1 MVGEVG
7 EGLAIGAPLDA
18 LSGSSRGALVDLDKI
33 REMVAGGESDTVE
46 FKRSTGQ
53 MSRAGETLCAF
64 LNGTGGW
71 VLFGVST
78 DGDIVGQEVADGTLR
93 DLAMM
98 TDKLEPPVQVAVSR
112 TSVGSGRE
120 VLVLHVEAGLG
131 TPYCF
136 DGRPYQ
142 RVSSTTARMPRERYR
157 ELLLERSHTDSRWEL
172 LPATGFAV
180 EDLDCEEILRSYRLG
195 VESGR
200 MPESGRADVREILDR
215 LQLQRD
221 GELMRAAVVL
231 FARDPAPR
239 YSQCQLRLA
248 RFRGTDRS
256 EFLDSKMVT
265 GHLLRL
271 LDEAL
276 TFLLRHIPIAG
287 RFERGRIE
295 RIDEPQFPV
304 AALREAVINAL
315 CHRTYTHAGGAV
327 SIAIYDDRLEI
338 WNDGVLPFGLRPAD
352 LKRRHESRP
361 RNPTIAGVLYRR
373 GLIEQWGRGTQR
385 VVELCLEAGLP
396 EPDYGEEA
404 GSFWVRFAASGTVAE
419 CVLTERQRTI
429 LNILAQCQPLSTIEI
444 VRKFAETISAR
455 TARRDLNSLLRLKLV
470 VKSGS
475 GETAKWARI

>member
-1 MVGEVG
+1 M
-7 EGLAIGAPLDA
+7 
-18 LSGSSRGALVDLDKI
+18 DLEKI

-71 VLFGVST
+71 VLFGVSP
-78 DGDIVGQEVADGTLR
+78 DGDIVGQDVADGTLR

-98 TDKLEPPVQVAVSR
+98 TAKLEPAARVTVSR
-112 TSVGSGRE
+112 TPVGSGRE
-120 VLVLHVEAGLG
+120 VLVLRVDAGIG
-131 TPYCF
+131 APYCF
-136 DGRPYQ
+136 DGRSYQ
-142 RVSSTTARMPRERYR
+142 RVSSTTSRMPRERFR
-157 ELLLERSHTDSRWEL
+157 ELLLERSHTDDRWEL
-172 LPATGFAV
+172 LPATGFV
-180 EDLDCEEILRSYRLG
+180 IEDLDREEILRSYRLG

-200 MPESGRADVREILDR
+200 MPEAGRADIPEILDR
-215 LQLQRD
+215 LQLRRD
-221 GELMRAAVVL
+221 GELTRAAIVL
-231 FARDPAPR
+231 FALEPAPR
-239 YSQCQLRLA
+239 YSQCLLRLA

-271 LDEAL
+271 LDEAM

-287 RFERGRIE
+287 RFESGRIE

-338 WNDGVLPFGLRPAD
+338 WNDGVLPFGLRPED

-373 GLIEQWGRGTQR
+373 GLIEQWGRGTQK

-404 GSFWVRFAASGTVAE
+404 GSFWVRFAASGIISE
-419 CVLTERQRTI
+419 CELTERQRLI
-429 LNILAQCQPLSTIEI
+429 LDNLARHHSLSVVEI
-444 VRKFAETISAR
+444 VREISGSVSAR
-455 TARRDLNSLLRLKLV
+455 TVRRDLNYLLKLKIV
-470 VKSGS
+470 TRAGS
-475 GETAKWARI
+475 GRTARWMRA

>member
-1 MVGEVG
+1 
-7 EGLAIGAPLDA
+7 
-18 LSGSSRGALVDLDKI
+18 VDLERI
-33 REMVAGGESDTVE
+33 RELVAGGESDTVE

-64 LNGTGGW
+64 LNGTGGS
-71 VLFGVST
+71 VLFGVSP
-78 DGDIVGQEVADGTLR
+78 DGDIVGQDVADGTLR

-98 TDKLEPPVQVAVSR
+98 TAKLEPAARVTVSR
-112 TSVGSGRE
+112 TPVGSGRE
-120 VLVLHVEAGLG
+120 VLVLHVDVGVGA
-131 TPYCF
+131 PYCF

-142 RVSSTTARMPRERYR
+142 RVSSTTFRMPRERYR
-157 ELLLERSHTDSRWEL
+157 ELLLERSHTDGRWEL
-172 LPATGFAV
+172 LPATGFAI
-180 EDLDCEEILRSYRLG
+180 EDLDREEILRSYRLG

-200 MPESGRADVREILDR
+200 MPEAGGADTPEILDR
-215 LQLQRD
+215 LQLRRG
-221 GELMRAAVVL
+221 GELTRAAVVL
-231 FARDPAPR
+231 FARNPAPR
-239 YSQCQLRLA
+239 YSQCLLRLA

-271 LDEAL
+271 LDEAM

-295 RIDEPQFPV
+295 RIDEPLFPV

-315 CHRTYTHAGGAV
+315 CHRTYMYAGGAV

-338 WNDGVLPFGLRPAD
+338 WNDGMLPFGLRPED

-373 GLIEQWGRGTQR
+373 GLIEQWGRGTQK

-404 GSFWVRFAASGTVAE
+404 GSFWVRFAASGIISE
-419 CVLTERQRTI
+419 CELTERQRLI
-429 LNILAQCQPLSTIEI
+429 LDNLTRHHSLSVVEI
-444 VRKFAETISAR
+444 VREISGSVSAR
-455 TARRDLNSLLRLKLV
+455 TVRRDLNYLLKLKLV
-470 VKSGS
+470 TRAGS
-475 GETAKWARI
+475 GRIARWMRA

>member
-1 MVGEVG
+1 
-7 EGLAIGAPLDA
+7 
-18 LSGSSRGALVDLDKI
+18 VDLEAI
-33 REMVAGGESDTVE
+33 RDLVAGGESDTVE

-53 MSRAGETLCAF
+53 LSRAGETLCGF

-71 VLFGVST
+71 ALFGVSP
-78 DGDIVGQEVADGTLR
+78 DGDVVGQDVADGTLR
-93 DLAMM
+93 DLANM
-98 TDKLEPPVQVAVSR
+98 TARLEPPAKVAISR
-112 TSVGSGRE
+112 VSVGSGRE
-120 VLVLHVEAGLG
+120 VLALHVEAGIG
-131 TPYCF
+131 GPYCF

-142 RVSSTTARMPRERYR
+142 RVSATTSRMPRERYR
-157 ELLLERSHTDSRWEL
+157 ELLLERSHTDVRWEL
-172 LPATGFAV
+172 LPATGFVV
-180 EDLDCEEILRSYRLG
+180 EDLDREEILRSYRLG

-200 MPESGRADVREILDR
+200 MPEAGRADIPEILDR
-215 LQLQRD
+215 LQLRRD
-221 GELMRAAVVL
+221 GELTRAAVVL

-271 LDEAL
+271 LDEAM

-315 CHRTYTHAGGAV
+315 CHRTYTHPGGAA
-327 SIAIYDDRLEI
+327 SIAVYDDRLEI
-338 WNDGVLPFGLRPAD
+338 SNDGMLPFGLKPED

-373 GLIEQWGRGTQR
+373 GLIEQWGRGTQK

-396 EPDYGEEA
+396 EPEYGEDG
-404 GSFWVRFAASGTVAE
+404 GSFWVRFAVSGTVIGCE
-419 CVLTERQRTI
+419 LTERQRLI
-429 LNILAQCQPLSTIEI
+429 LENLAGHQSLSVIEI
-444 VRKFAETISAR
+444 LREISGSVSTRTI
-455 TARRDLNSLLRLKLV
+455 RRDLNYLLKLKLV
-470 VKSGS
+470 TKAGS
-475 GETAKWARI
+475 GRIARWMRV